1 MPKINFN
8 ILSYVGVFL
17 NLGIF
22 FVAWYVQEG
31 QLQFLAIFNMIMLT
45 IGLLLRYPE
54 KKENQ

>member
-45 IGLLLRYPE
+45 IGLLLRSPE
-54 KKENQ
+54 KKEKQ